1 MGISPVQPGS
11 GKIHDRSF
19 WVGDGRKSRYYLNL
33 WTINISCDACMI
45 RVGVHVSIAGS
56 IARSVGRAQEAGCD
70 TFQIFSRNP
79 RGWGFRDLD
88 KDEATAFRCNLRESG
103 LFPAVDHMPYLPN
116 LATSN
121 RDVYDKSVAALSA
134 ELSRCNTLG
143 IPYLV
148 THLGHHKGEGVA
160 LARVQVTTAI
170 NDCLSETGDGV
181 MLLLENTA
189 GEKNAVGSRLED
201 IAAVL
206 EDIEKRDRVG
216 ICLDTCHA
224 FGAGY
229 DLSTDEGIEST
240 LGRFDDL
247 IGLGRCR
254 LIHLNDSKG
263 KLGRGLDRHEHIG
276 LGYIGEEGFVRI
288 LSREFFRS
296 RPLICE
302 TPVDERRDDSGNIRK
317 VRELADRAR

>member
-1 MGISPVQPGS
+1 MV
-11 GKIHDRSF
+11 K
-19 WVGDGRKSRYYLNL
+19 
-33 WTINISCDACMI
+33 
-45 RVGVHVSIAGS
+45 VGVHVSIARS
-56 IARSVGRAQEAGCD
+56 IALSVGRAKAAGCD

-79 RGWGFRDLD
+79 RGWGFRDLSQ
-88 KDEATAFRCNLRESG
+88 DEATAFRDNLQKSG

-116 LATSN
+116 LATAN
-121 RDVYDKSVAALSA
+121 RLVYDKSVAALSA
-134 ELSRCNTLG
+134 ELSRCNTLS

-148 THLGHHKGEGVA
+148 THLGHHKGEGIA
-160 LARVQVTTAI
+160 LARVQVITAI
-170 NDCLSETGDGV
+170 NDCLSETEDSV

-189 GEKNAVGSRLED
+189 GEKNAVGSSFED

-206 EDIEKRDRVG
+206 EGIEKKDRVG
-216 ICLDTCHA
+216 VCLDTCHA

-240 LGRFDDL
+240 LSSFDDL
-247 IGLGRCR
+247 IGLERCR

-263 KLGRGLDRHEHIG
+263 HLGRGLDRHEHIG
-276 LGYIGEEGFVRI
+276 LGCIGEDGFVRI

-302 TPVDERRDDSGNIRK
+302 TPVDERRNDSGNIRK
-317 VRELADRAR
+317 VRELAERAR